1 VSRRVLVAEDNAV
14 NQRIAMSL
22 LSKRGH
28 DVVLADD
35 GEKAVAAVRREHF
48 DLVLMDVQMPRM
60 DGFEA
65 TAAIRMFEAAHGG
78 HLRIVAMTAHAL
90 KGDAERC
97 LEAGMDSYLSKPL
110 DAAQLY
116 AAVEA
121 PVAPA
126 AVEDALGRTMS

>member
-1 VSRRVLVAEDNAV
+1 
-14 NQRIAMSL
+14 
-22 LSKRGH
+22 
-28 DVVLADD
+28 
-35 GEKAVAAVRREHF
+35 
-48 DLVLMDVQMPRM
+48 
-60 DGFEA
+60 
-65 TAAIRMFEAAHGG
+65 MFEAAHGG